1 MASTIDTT
9 FSFVR
14 ETVPGVVPATPAF
27 QTMDVNSGGDF
38 TFGGDI
44 VTSDLMRKNRMN
56 AAAVLLNQSASGS
69 LTTHARREA
78 IIDGH
83 IEAAIGGAFSGSTAK
98 AGNTDFYYTVE
109 KRMLEK
115 GTPMFFRYSS
125 VKVSGMTVSVEKGSN
140 AEMTFDYV
148 GAGRATA
155 SSIVTGAT
163 YPAQTL
169 GTPLSAKDVGSISI
183 GGLTAKYT
191 SLELSVE
198 NAHEPVFVLSNP
210 SAVDVNVTPAPRM
223 IKTTLKALRQSLA
236 VDALAGTTV
245 DVIIPIGGVGTGYS
259 FAFKGVVSVP
269 QDEVDG
275 SSAIVS
281 LEITAVEDTVAGT
294 DLTVTKL

>member
-1 MASTIDTT
+1 MASTIDTI
-9 FSFVR
+9 FSFIR
-14 ETVPGVVPATPAF
+14 ETVPGTTPANPVF

-56 AAAVLLNQSASGS
+56 AAAVLLNQSASGN

-83 IEAAIGGAFSGSTAK
+83 IEAAIGGAFNASVAK

-115 GTPMFFRYSS
+115 GAPMYFRFAG
-125 VKVSGMTVSVEKGSN
+125 VKVSGMTVSVEKGGN
-140 AEMTFDYV
+140 AEMSFDYV
-148 GAGRATA
+148 GAGRTTA
-155 SSIVTGAT
+155 SAIVTGSSYAT
-163 YPAQTL
+163 PAL
-169 GTPLSAKDVGSISI
+169 GTPLSAKDVGSITV

-191 SLELSVE
+191 SLEFSVE
-198 NAHEPVFVLSNP
+198 NAHEPVFVLSND

-223 IKTTLKALRQSLA
+223 IKCTVKALRQSLA

-245 DVIIPIGGVGTGYS
+245 AVVLPIGGVGTGYS
-259 FAFKGVVSVP
+259 FAFKGVVLVP

-281 LEITAVEDTVAGT
+281 MEITGVEDTVAGT